1 MYSEME
7 ININSNRNDQL
18 ISKETQE
25 IPYSPASGCLML
37 LINLLLFFGGIAMIV
52 VFSALGFFEGY
63 AIAFPSLFVGFFFFL
78 GYFTI
83 QPNEVVV
90 LTLCGN
96 YKGTVKN
103 SGFYWVLPFMNAN
116 VVSLRSRNCN
126 IDKLKVNDKSG
137 NPIEIGVV
145 IVWKV
150 SNAAK
155 AIFDVLDYNLYANLN
170 SESAVRHIALSY
182 HYDKT
187 DDKDI
192 SLRTGS
198 EIIMQQ
204 LVKELQ
210 ERLNKAGIE
219 VEEAR
224 ITHLAYAP
232 EIANSM
238 LKRQQAEAIIA
249 AREKIVQGAV
259 SIVGH
264 ALNALK
270 ENKIVEMSNE
280 EKSKLVSNMLVI
292 LCSEAQVSPVLNTG
306 VA

>member
-1 MYSEME
+1 ME
-7 ININSNRNDQL
+7 ELSINRHHSVNLLRDGTEEKQF
-18 ISKETQE
+18 
-25 IPYSPASGCLML
+25 SPLNGCLML
-37 LINLLLFFGGIAMIV
+37 FLNLILFLGGIAMIV
-52 VFSALGFFEGY
+52 LFSAFQFFEGY
-63 AIAFPSLFVGFFFFL
+63 AIAFPSMFIGFFCFF
-78 GYFTI
+78 GYFTL
-83 QPNEVVV
+83 QPNEVAV

-96 YKGTVKN
+96 YKGTVRN
-103 SGFYWVLPFMNAN
+103 SGYYWVLPFISST
-116 VVSLRSRNCN
+116 VISLRSRNCN

-145 IVWKV
+145 IVWRV
-150 SNAAK
+150 QNAAK
-155 AIFDVLDYNLYANLN
+155 SIFDVLDYNSYVNLN

-187 DDKDI
+187 DDKEV

-198 EIIMQQ
+198 EVIMRQ
-204 LVKELQ
+204 LVTELQ
-210 ERLNKAGIE
+210 ERLDKAGIE

-270 ENKIVEMSNE
+270 ENNIVEMTNE